1 MHLSLQII
9 LSGLVGYLLGSIS
22 FATWIARR
30 HGVDIFQEGSR
41 NPGATN
47 VKRVLGKK
55 AGNTVF
61 IMDFLKGAAAALL
74 PLLLASPQYR
84 ELLSI
89 VAILGAIGGHSFSVF
104 LKFRG
109 GKGVATTMGGF
120 LALAPY
126 VLIIGL
132 VLWVLVF
139 YSLRY
144 VSLASILF
152 GVSLP
157 VSAYF
162 LGESN
167 WVLVFCGLI
176 SLLLIVRHKSNIVR
190 LLNGT
195 ENRFSKKPGKEAGS

>member
-1 MHLSLQII
+1 MQLIWQIV
-9 LSGLVGYLLGSIS
+9 LACTLGYLLGSIS
-22 FATWIARR
+22 FATLIAKK
-30 HGVDIFQEGSR
+30 HGIDIFKEGSG

-47 VKRVLGKK
+47 VKRVIGKK

-61 IMDFLKGAAAALL
+61 VLDFLKGFVAALI
-74 PLLLASPQYR
+74 PLLLGSIENR

-89 VAILGAIGGHSFSVF
+89 CALIAAIAGHSFSIF

-120 LALAPY
+120 LALAPW
-126 VLIIGL
+126 VLIIGAVVWL
-132 VLWVLVF
+132 ITF

-144 VSLASILF
+144 VSLASMLF

-157 VSAYF
+157 ISSF
-162 LGESN
+162 IMKESQWILG
-167 WVLVFCGLI
+167 FCTLI
-176 SLLLIVRHKSNIVR
+176 ACLLIVLHRSNIGR

-195 ENRFSKKPGKEAGS
+195 ENRSIKK